1 MVSIFRSYHP
11 AVIFMLLLYAVLLR
25 MVLFIQP
32 ITFEIPQNTNLL
44 SQFTYKALAAFIGD
58 RNFIFH
64 IMGTALVFFQAL
76 YFNYLVNYYRIM
88 SKSSYLP
95 AFSFILVSS
104 LFVEFTLLTSS
115 LIANTFLL
123 FALAKI
129 FAWYKKDK
137 VTGAVFDTAFLISI
151 ASLFFFPYIVF
162 FLFVL
167 TSLTVLR
174 PFSLREYLIAAIG
187 LLLPY
192 YFIGV
197 YFFWIGLLPEFLH
210 SLVISELR
218 FNAQVMERSTR
229 ILTVG
234 IPVLAVIAWT
244 ALYIQA
250 NLFRMVVQVRNYLI
264 VVVWFFIAG
273 ILSLLIQFTG
283 ELGHFVWLSIPAGLA
298 FAFFF
303 AEFRRKAIVE
313 IVHLFL
319 ILAILFFQ
327 FYYLLNPSN

>member
-11 AVIFMLLLYAVLLR
+11 AVIFMLLLYTVLLR
-25 MVLFIQP
+25 IVLFAQP
-32 ITFEIPQNTNLL
+32 VVFEVPENANLL
-44 SQFTYKALAAFIGD
+44 SGLTYQAIATFAGD

-64 IMGTALVFFQAL
+64 VISTALLFFQAL

-88 SKSSYLP
+88 AKSSYLP

-104 LFVEFTLLTSS
+104 LFVEFTLLTSA

-123 FALAKI
+123 MALARI

-137 VTGAVFDTAFLISI
+137 VTAPVFDTSFLIAI

-167 TSLTVLR
+167 AALMVLR

-187 LLLPY
+187 LVLPY

-197 YFFWIGLLPEFLH
+197 YFFWIHQLPEFLN
-210 SLVISELR
+210 SLIISELR
-218 FNAQVMERSTR
+218 FNAAAIERNIR
-229 ILTVG
+229 IFAIG
-234 IPVLAVIAWT
+234 IPVLAILVWAAT
-244 ALYIQA
+244 FIQS

-264 VVVWFFIAG
+264 VVAWFFVAG

-283 ELGHFVWLSIPAGLA
+283 ELFHFVWL
-298 FAFFF
+298 
-303 AEFRRKAIVE
+303 
-313 IVHLFL
+313 
-319 ILAILFFQ
+319 
-327 FYYLLNPSN
+327 